1 MRHAEMLSRKPFLS
15 CCRCA
20 AVVGMFVPLALLLLK
35 LAACSLQLADA
46 TGCTTYLG
54 TIRDVPQTSESGC
67 VDMPS
72 STPNCGGSTPS
83 HRYLSFVMRTGLRRR
98 THALSRQEQ
107 EVSVMRSWKPRLRFL
122 RFLSPLL
129 LVFLLPAGW
138 GGRAPSAVRAAD
150 GARVL
155 ASEGMGT
162 SGIGTLPPRPTIT
175 GHPPM
180 MPTPCPTGMG
190 HCPQEGVA
198 PAQLVENG
206 QYSDERFIDMM
217 VPHHLMAIQM
227 AQVAERDAE
236 HLQRSSSWPR
246 RSSRR
251 RGKRST
257 SSRPSR
263 NASMAP
269 PRPGR

>member
-1 MRHAEMLSRKPFLS
+1 MLSM
-15 CCRCA
+15 CCCGRHVCPA
-20 AVVGMFVPLALLLLK
+20 RAVATE
-35 LAACSLQLADA
+35 ACSLQPAARRRYRMHHL
-46 TGCTTYLG
+46 LG
-54 TIRDVPQTSESGC
+54 NDPGRAANQRKWVCRHALEYTQLWSFNAQQAVP
-67 VDMPS
+67 VI
-72 STPNCGGSTPS
+72 
-83 HRYLSFVMRTGLRRR
+83 VMRAGLRCR

-227 AQVAERDAE
+227 AQVAERYAE
-236 HLQRSSSWPR
+236 HPERSSSWPR

-257 SSRPSR
+257 SSRPSS

-269 PRPGR
+269 PRPRR